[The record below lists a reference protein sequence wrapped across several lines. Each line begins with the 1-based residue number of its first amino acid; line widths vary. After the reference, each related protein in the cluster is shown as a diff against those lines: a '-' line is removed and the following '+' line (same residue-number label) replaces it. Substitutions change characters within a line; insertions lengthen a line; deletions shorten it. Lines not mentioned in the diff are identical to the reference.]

1 MTRQG
6 STRRSRRTPVRKRF
20 LAVAIALVLAVLV
33 ASCGS
38 VRYYSQAV
46 WGGAGVLVK
55 RRSIDRLLEPG
66 RAEVLSAAT
75 RERLR
80 LAVEIRDFAS
90 RELALPENRS
100 YRSFA
105 DLGRPFAVWNVVAAP
120 ELSLEPKTWCYPFA
134 GCATYRGY
142 FDERAARRHG
152 DRLTAEGYDVRIG
165 GVAAYSTLGWFAD
178 PVLNTFLDYADA
190 DLAALIFHEL
200 AHQVAYVKDDS
211 AFNESFA
218 TAVEVAGVRRWLRSL
233 GRSDELEAFER
244 GRERRRELNR
254 FLVEVREE
262 LATIYRSEDSDQ
274 RKLALKAQ
282 VFRSLAARYRRE
294 LVPAWRAAG
303 NGGVGESDLGG
314 WLSRLN
320 NADLVSVATY
330 NDLVPAFF
338 ALLEASGGNFPSFYA
353 EVERLAGLAPAAR
366 RAELELSG
374 TSAAVPPEAGASRRT
389 PAGTPAPPV
398 SAAQA
403 PSGPEPPAPD
413 PGSR

>member
-1 MTRQG
+1 MARQA
-6 STRRSRRTPVRKRF
+6 STRRSWKTPVRKRF
-20 LAVAIALVLAVLV
+20 LAVAVALVLAVLA

-38 VRYYSQAV
+38 MRYYSQAV

-66 RAEVLSAAT
+66 RAQVLSAAT

-80 LAVEIRDFAS
+80 LALEIRDFAS
-90 RELALPENRS
+90 RELALPDNRS

-105 DLGRPFAVWNVVAAP
+105 DLGRPYAVWNVVAAP
-120 ELSLEPKTWCYPFA
+120 HLSLEPKTWCYPFA
-134 GCATYRGY
+134 GCAAYRGY
-142 FDERAARRHG
+142 FDERTARRYG
-152 DRLTAEGYDVRIG
+152 DRLAAQGYDVRVG

-218 TAVEVAGVRRWLRSL
+218 TAVEVAGVRRWLRSQD
-233 GRSDELEAFER
+233 RSDELAAFER
-244 GRERRRELNR
+244 GRERRRDLNR

-262 LATIYRSEDSDQ
+262 LAAVYRSEDSDE
-274 RKLALKAQ
+274 RKLVLKAE
-282 VFRSLAARYRRE
+282 VFRSLAARYRRD
-294 LVPAWRAAG
+294 LVPVWRAAG
-303 NGGVGESDLGG
+303 NGAAVGGESDMGG

-330 NDLVPAFF
+330 NDLVPAFH
-338 ALLEASGGNFPSFYA
+338 ALLESSGENFPVFLA
-353 EVERLAGLAPAAR
+353 EVERLAGLEAAAR
-366 RAELELSG
+366 GAELDLLG
-374 TSAAVPPEAGASRRT
+374 PDAQVRT
-389 PAGTPAPPV
+389 PRER
-398 SAAQA
+398 S
-403 PSGPEPPAPD
+403 D
-413 PGSR
+413 PGNAGILPASGAKRRPDR

>member
-1 MTRQG
+1 M
-6 STRRSRRTPVRKRF
+6 
-20 LAVAIALVLAVLV
+20 
-33 ASCGS
+33 
-38 VRYYSQAV
+38 RYYSQALL
-46 WGGAGVLVK
+46 GGAGVLVK

-80 LAVEIRDFAS
+80 LTQEIRDFAS
-90 RELALPENRS
+90 RELALPDNRS

-105 DLGRPFAVWNVVAAP
+105 DLGRAYAVWNVVAAP
-120 ELSLEPKTWCYPFA
+120 GLSLEPKTWCYPVA
-134 GCATYRGY
+134 GCAAYRGY

-152 DRLTAEGYDVRIG
+152 DRLAAQGYDVRVG

-178 PVLNTFLDYADA
+178 PVLNTFLEYADA

-218 TAVEVAGVRRWLRSL
+218 TTVEVAGVRRWLRSQ

-244 GRERRRELNR
+244 GRERRHDLNR
-254 FLVEVREE
+254 FLTEVRDE
-262 LATIYRSEDSDQ
+262 LATIYRGGGADEP
-274 RKLALKAQ
+274 KLELKAQ

-303 NGGVGESDLGG
+303 NGGVGGESDLGE

-320 NADLVSVATY
+320 NADLVSIATY
-330 NDLVPAFF
+330 NDVVPAFQ
-338 ALLEASGGNFPSFYA
+338 ALLEASGENFPAFYA
-353 EVERLAGLAPAAR
+353 EVERLAGLEAAAR
-366 RAELELSG
+366 GAELDLLG
-374 TSAAVPPEAGASRRT
+374 PDAQVRT
-389 PAGTPAPPV
+389 PRER
-398 SAAQA
+398 S
-403 PSGPEPPAPD
+403 D
-413 PGSR
+413 PGNAGILPASGAKRGPDR